1 VVLDV
6 PSIELDRPVDR
17 PTEGDTVQDADYR
30 RLVEDSPLA
39 TLVVQDD
46 RVVWANPAAQRLLG
60 VDGPL
65 EGTEL
70 ARFVHPDD
78 RADVLDV
85 LSAEAVAD
93 PSLERV
99 PHEWRLVTGRE
110 ESVTVEVLLAPVQHA
125 GRRAMHVVCWDV
137 SLHVARQR
145 DLAHRATHDRLT
157 GLPNRSLLED
167 RWHQARSRARRTGLA
182 PLVVFCDVDDLKQ
195 VNDRYGHVVGDAA
208 LVEIAAR
215 LRQAARGE
223 DTVARFGGD
232 EFVLLVESPA
242 DVEPDALA
250 ARLREALTDVVVP
263 LGEGR
268 EPLPVRCSVGHVV
281 DDLTRSTAEVLAVAD
296 ARMYEQKRRNRS

>member
-1 VVLDV
+1 M
-6 PSIELDRPVDR
+6 
-17 PTEGDTVQDADYR
+17 QDADYR

-39 TLVVQDD
+39 TLVVKDA
-46 RVVWANPAAQRLLG
+46 RVVWANSAAHRLLR
-60 VDGPL
+60 VEQALDGA
-65 EGTEL
+65 EL
-70 ARFVHPDD
+70 FRFVHPED
-78 RADVLDV
+78 RADVLGV
-85 LSAEAVAD
+85 LSSEAVAD

-99 PHEWRLVTGRE
+99 PHEWRLVTGRDE
-110 ESVTVEVLLAPVQHA
+110 DVTVEVLLAPVQHE
-125 GRRAMHVVCWDV
+125 GERGMHVVCWDV

-182 PLVVFCDVDDLKQ
+182 PLVLFCDVDDLKQ

-208 LVEIAAR
+208 LVEVAAR
-215 LRQAARGE
+215 LRHASRGE

-242 DVEPDALA
+242 DVEADLLA
-250 ARLREALTDVVVP
+250 DRLRATLAGVEVPLGDGREALVV
-263 LGEGR
+263 R
-268 EPLPVRCSVGHVV
+268 SSVGHVV

-296 ARMYEQKRRNRS
+296 ARMYEQKRRSRS